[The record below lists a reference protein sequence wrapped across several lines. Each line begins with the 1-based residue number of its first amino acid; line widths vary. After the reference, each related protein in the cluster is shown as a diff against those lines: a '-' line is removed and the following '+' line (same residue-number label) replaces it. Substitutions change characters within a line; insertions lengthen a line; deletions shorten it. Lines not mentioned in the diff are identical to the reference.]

1 MELKLDVIDIEVI
14 GKDKL
19 LLLESSDGIAKLYVD
34 STNINA
40 IWYDDTTGFGIGT
53 LSIEFHSGAVYEYYR
68 FPTVLFER
76 FLRAPSFGKF
86 MWKYIRG
93 RYPYRR
99 VS

>member
-1 MELKLDVIDIEVI
+1 MELKLDEIDIEVI
-14 GKDKL
+14 GRDNL

-34 STNINA
+34 SSNINA
-40 IWYDDTTGFGIGT
+40 IWFDKTGYGTGI

-68 FPTVLFER
+68 FPEVLFDR